1 MQSMAVLA
9 QRVGQTPA
17 SDLEKES
24 EVMDWSAEGHYK
36 QRRRQHKQEAD
47 TDAQGGK

>member
-1 MQSMAVLA
+1 MQSMSVLA

-17 SDLEKES
+17 SDVEKES
-24 EVMDWSAEGHYK
+24 EVIDWSAEGHCK

-47 TDAQGGK
+47 AVARGGK